1 MMGIAEGTQPRIVN
15 RSGPFAAVRL
25 GPLMSPLK
33 GDRREAAGVLN
44 PAAAR
49 GPDGKLYLLPR
60 LVAEG
65 NFSRIGLAEV
75 LFDARGDPTGVKR
88 MGIVLEPEEEY
99 ENNPVSGGGVE
110 DPRVTYVAHVRR
122 YVMTYTAFSANGPRI
137 ALAWSRDLCHW
148 ERLGLA
154 RFRAGNVDFNSVNNK
169 DGVLFPS
176 LVPAPDGTL
185 ALALIH
191 RPLFWGTLPRQVQ
204 RRLQRRHLALSRQA
218 SATPAS
224 GGPVQGVSAAYKHR
238 SPHESLWISYCGN
251 PSTDGQWVFDQH
263 QRLLSPRASW
273 ERIKVGAGAPPLLT
287 SMGWLLVY
295 HGVGG
300 RLDQHRLHY
309 SAGVAVLEARQP
321 RHVLYR
327 SPRPVLSPAETER
340 SGLVPNVVFPT
351 GLDVRNDLDQPNR
364 VDMYFGMADDHIGVA
379 TLHLPD
385 RIE

>member
-1 MMGIAEGTQPRIVN
+1 
-15 RSGPFAAVRL
+15 
-25 GPLMSPLK
+25 
-33 GDRREAAGVLN
+33 LN

-49 GPDGKLYLLPR
+49 GPDGQLYLLPR

-65 NFSRIGLAEV
+65 NFSRIGLARV
-75 LFDARGDPTGVKR
+75 LFDAQGDPSGVER
-88 MGIVLEPEEEY
+88 MGVVLEPEEEY
-99 ENNPVSGGGVE
+99 ERNPETGGGVE
-110 DPRVTYVAHVRR
+110 DPRVTYVAHVQR
-122 YVMTYTAFSANGPRI
+122 YVMTYTAFSPQGPRI

-154 RFRAGNVDFNSVNNK
+154 RFRAGEVDFNSVDNK
-169 DGVLFPS
+169 DGVLFPN
-176 LVPAPDGTL
+176 LVPGPDGKL

-191 RPLFWGTLPRQVQ
+191 RPLFPGTLPHQVQ
-204 RRLQRRHLALSRQA
+204 RRLQQRHFALNRQA
-218 SATPAS
+218 AATPA
-224 GGPVQGVSAAYKHR
+224 GRGPAQRVSAAHQHR
-238 SPHESLWISYCGN
+238 SPHESLWISYCGS
-251 PSTDGQWVFDQH
+251 PSANGQWVFDQH

-287 SMGWLLVY
+287 PIGWLLVY

-300 RLDQHRLHY
+300 QLAQHHLQY
-309 SAGVAVLEARQP
+309 SAGVAVLDARQP
-321 RHVLYR
+321 HHVLYR
-327 SPRPVLSPAETER
+327 SPRPVLSPGESER

-351 GLDVRNDLDQPNR
+351 GLDVRTDLGQPNR